1 MSKSK
6 KTDYSP
12 ETKAAVMAALL
23 TGQAVGEISAQYNV
37 PAATIR
43 SWKSRQAHGGGNGV
57 ATVATQKKEEIGEL
71 LIQYLRESVKSLTA
85 QAQFFA
91 DPNWLRQQEA
101 SQLAVLHGVQADK
114 AMRLLEAFEGD
125 DGVNGEA
132 GHTEASN

>member
-23 TGQAVGEISAQYNV
+23 LGQAVGEISAKYNV

-43 SWKSRQAHGGGNGV
+43 SWKSRQAHGGNGV
-57 ATVATQKKEEIGEL
+57 ATVATQKKEQIGEL

-125 DGVNGEA
+125 GEA
-132 GHTEASN
+132 DHTEATN